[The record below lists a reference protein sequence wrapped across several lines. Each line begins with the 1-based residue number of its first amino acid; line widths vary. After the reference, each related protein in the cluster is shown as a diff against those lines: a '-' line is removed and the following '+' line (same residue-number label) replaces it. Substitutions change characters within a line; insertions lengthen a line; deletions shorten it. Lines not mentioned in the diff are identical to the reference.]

1 MTFKEFLQKEE
12 LKGLF
17 GSTVKTNPAHV
28 DHALDKKFY
37 KAASMTPSTK
47 QRGGSD
53 IKRMLGRNKTF
64 AKAQMPSGSL
74 PKQISLKR
82 NVPGEFFK
90 SPKVSTKP
98 KKVKPPLGLFSS

>member
-12 LKGLF
+12 LKGLY
-17 GSTVKTNPAHV
+17 GNPVKSNPVHV
-28 DHALDKKFY
+28 DHAIDKKFFTS
-37 KAASMTPSTK
+37 APMTHATK

-53 IKRMLGRNKTF
+53 IKRMMGRDKSF
-64 AKAQMPSGSL
+64 AKAIMPTGDF
-74 PKQISLKR
+74 PKQITLKR

-98 KKVKPPLGLFSS
+98 KKVKSPLGVSST

>member
-17 GSTVKTNPAHV
+17 GSTVKANPARV

-37 KAASMTPSTK
+37 KSAAMTPSTK

-53 IKRMLGRNKTF
+53 IKRMMGQDKSF
-64 AKAQMPSGSL
+64 AKAIMPSGNL
-74 PKQISLKR
+74 PKQVALKR

-98 KKVKPPLGLFSS
+98 KTVKPPLGLFSA